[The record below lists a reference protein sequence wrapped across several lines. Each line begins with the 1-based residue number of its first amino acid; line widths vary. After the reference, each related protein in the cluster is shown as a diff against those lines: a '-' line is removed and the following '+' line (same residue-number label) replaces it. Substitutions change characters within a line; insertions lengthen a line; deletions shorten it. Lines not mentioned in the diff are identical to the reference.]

1 VIYSIDT
8 VVSSLATARA
18 IDIRDE
24 YSLEKRCES
33 ASDDMMHDSI
43 TKM

>member
-18 IDIRDE
+18 IDIVDE
-24 YSLEKRCES
+24 YSLEDRYEPT
-33 ASDDMMHDSI
+33 SDEMMHDSI